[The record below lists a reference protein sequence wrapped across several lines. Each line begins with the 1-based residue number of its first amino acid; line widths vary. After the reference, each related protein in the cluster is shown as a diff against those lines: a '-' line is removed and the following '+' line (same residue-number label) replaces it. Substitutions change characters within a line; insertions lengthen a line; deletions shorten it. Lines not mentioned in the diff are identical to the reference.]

1 MSKDVNEIID
11 DLLAEAIEKAITE
24 WAGQEYPNDAT
35 FYDVTVK
42 EAKQAIKAL
51 IAQEIRIATDRA
63 FDKFNKATLIGEKK
77 ARIDEL
83 ELAVKSF
90 EWGKGTDYLTDRIAW
105 VKRNTP
111 DHWAIH
117 GDELPSASLT
127 RALIDEDI
135 EKCEQHIAEME
146 EELKKRPPNQPTKAN
161 KENDNATD

>member
-1 MSKDVNEIID
+1 MTQID
-11 DLLAEAIEKAITE
+11 EPNLDELANILLELTGSTPSGNFA
-24 WAGQEYPNDAT
+24 
-35 FYDVTVK
+35 VK
-42 EAKQAIKAL
+42 FAYQKIKAL
-51 IAQEIRIATDRA
+51 IATQIQE
-63 FDKFNKATLIGEKK
+63 

-146 EELKKRPPNQPTKAN
+146 EELKKRRPNQPTKAN